1 MELLMAIITGVLFS
15 AGIYLILSRVLLR
28 ILFGTSLLFHGTVL
42 MIITIGKLK
51 RGEAPVL
58 REGAFA
64 YADPLP
70 QALIL
75 TAIVIGFA
83 FTSLLIVLIFRTYQ
97 AFGKDNTENIKSTE
111 PPTSPKCEISRVEN
125 GH

>member
-1 MELLMAIITGVLFS
+1 MEVLMAIMIGILFS

-28 ILFGTSLLFHGTVL
+28 ILFGTSLLSHGAVL
-42 MIITIGKLK
+42 MIITMGKLK

-58 REGAFA
+58 REGAIA

-83 FTSLLIVLIFRTYQ
+83 VTSLIIVLIFRTYQ
-97 AFGKDNTENIKSTE
+97 AFGKDNTENKISTE
-111 PPTSPKCEISRVEN
+111 EH